1 MSRIDKSHLQFGRWL
16 CALFCL
22 ALAIGCSQKR
32 EAQLAPGSVVL
43 ALGDSITAGHGVM
56 PEEAWPALLAR
67 RSGWRIIN
75 AGVSGDTSGGALQRL
90 AALIAEH
97 APQLVIVEIGGND
110 MLRRVADQHEPRGD
124 CRACAAASGTSGA
137 AGDSPA
143 IGIGRSDRASGAG
156 RLLRRA
162 RFAPRSHP
170 GRRRG
175 ERRVVGCGIATRSAA
190 PESVRTRRLVGKT
203 GEVVSRI
210 GIVALTRCV
219 AVRRTAPGFSVTLC
233 AFRRTRDE
241 A

>member
-1 MSRIDKSHLQFGRWL
+1 MMSRIDKAHLQFGRLL

-75 AGVSGDTSGGALQRL
+75 AGVSGDTSVGALQRL

-110 MLRRVADQHEPRGD
+110 MLRRAAESQISTNLAAIVELAQQHQVRVVLLAIPRP
-124 CRACAAASGTSGA
+124 SVLGA
-137 AGDSPA
+137 ATGHLAPA
-143 IGIGRSDRASGAG
+143 GFYAALGSRREVILVDDAVSDVLSDAGLRLDPLHPNPSGHVVLSEKLEKSFRASG
-156 RLLRRA
+156 LLR
-162 RFAPRSHP
+162 
-170 GRRRG
+170 
-175 ERRVVGCGIATRSAA
+175 
-190 PESVRTRRLVGKT
+190 
-203 GEVVSRI
+203 
-210 GIVALTRCV
+210 
-219 AVRRTAPGFSVTLC
+219 
-233 AFRRTRDE
+233 
-241 A
+241 